1 MNIRILS
8 FILLFAASLF
18 VGSCKDDSELTV
30 ASMTAKIGETTWSA
44 TPAAVAA
51 TTYTDYLTV
60 AGYNLDGQYMLISVR
75 KDGGVTAGTYDFKAG
90 LSTETSLETYA
101 VYMED
106 KDDGEDGTKKYLTIS
121 GQVVITSITA
131 DKVSGT
137 FNFVAKNKI
146 ETSLAITNGKFTN
159 VPVIGGSEE

>member
-8 FILLFAASLF
+8 LFLFFAASIFLC
-18 VGSCKDDSELTV
+18 SCKQDSELTIG
-30 ASMTAKIGETTWSA
+30 SMTAKIGETTWSA

-51 TTYTDYLTV
+51 TTYSDYLTI
-60 AGYNLDGQYMLISVR
+60 AGYNMSGQYMLISVR

-137 FNFVAKNKI
+137 FNFVAKN
-146 ETSLAITNGKFTN
+146 SLESSLTITDGKFTN